1 MNPNSENPEV
11 VVLVVSDRRYAGTQR
26 DETGPEIESWVRE
39 RGWRLRTTEVV
50 PDDPKRVSH
59 EIRQWADEER
69 VALVLTTGGT
79 GLSPRDRT
87 PEATLA
93 VADRLVPGIPEW
105 IRASTGAENAF
116 AYLSRG
122 VAVIRDRTLIV
133 NLPGSLRAVREY
145 LAHLGKILPHALS
158 QLVEPPGTPAAD
170 AHPEPPQEPPEP
182 L

>member
-1 MNPNSENPEV
+1 MNRNPESPDV
-11 VVLVVSDRRYAGTQR
+11 VVLVISDRRYAGSQT

-39 RGWRLRTTEVV
+39 RGWRLRSTEVL
-50 PDDPKRVSH
+50 PDEPAKVSLS
-59 EIRQWADEER
+59 IARWSDVER

-93 VADRLVPGIPEW
+93 VAERVVPGIPEW
-105 IRASTGAENAF
+105 IRASTGADNRF

-122 VAVIRDRTLIV
+122 VAVIRERTLVI

-158 QLVEPPGTPAAD
+158 QLVETPGTPAAD
-170 AHPEPPQEPPEP
+170 AHPDPPGAPPEP